1 MTPPVNSTR
10 KNTLRSVSKSPK
22 NKTRKNVKFRS
33 PVNLEEVRR
42 ISPESTEDKLKKSY
56 KKRDRLLA
64 ISSISR
70 DEEYKQYLESLKNL
84 SYRHSNP
91 KKYRQDVIRLQKA
104 RSLVLD
110 DIRKHHTPSSI
121 RSQKKTGKSPQDSKT
136 LEPTI
141 YVPRQYRKTPAVPVV
156 APVPPMQNTPHVPR
170 QYRKTPAAPVVQKS
184 SSESTMNTSEKKVVP
199 LRDMITRVRDSL
211 FGR

>member
-1 MTPPVNSTR
+1 MSPVNSTR
-10 KNTLRSVSKSPK
+10 KNTLRSISKSPK

-42 ISPESTEDKLKKSY
+42 ISPESEEDKLKKSY

-104 RSLVLD
+104 RSLVLE

-121 RSQKKTGKSPQDSKT
+121 RSQKKTGKSSQDSRM
-136 LEPTI
+136 LEPTV
-141 YVPRQYRKTPAVPVV
+141 YVPRQYKKTPIA
-156 APVPPMQNTPHVPR
+156 APTAPSVQNTPHVPR
-170 QYRKTPAAPVVQKS
+170 QYRKTPAVPSLQKS
-184 SSESTMNTSEKKVVP
+184 SSESTVNNSEKKVVP
-199 LRDMITRVRDSL
+199 HRDLMTRVRDYL
-211 FGR
+211 FGRS